1 MQKEIEEMGIHYI
14 FITDDLG
21 IASVFPAI
29 KFKLTDLNCQQV
41 SLLYFSVNKQHIFQ
55 KELQILERRFPTQ
68 LYVSYISKE
77 IEAATVFPNE
87 EIEAVLNANTMK
99 RMDFILSGNQEF
111 IEKVKSILHFFDINE
126 IQIQEQFFTE

>member
-1 MQKEIEEMGIHYI
+1 MHKDIKEMGIHYI

-29 KFKLTDLNCQQV
+29 KSKLTDLNCQQV
-41 SLLYFSVNKQHIFQ
+41 SLLYFSVNKEHVFQ
-55 KELQILERRFPTQ
+55 KELQILERRFLTQ

-77 IEAATVFPNE
+77 IEGVAVLPNE
-87 EIEAVLNANTMK
+87 EIEAVLNANTMP
-99 RMDFILSGNQEF
+99 RMDFILSGNAEF
-111 IEKVKSILHFFDINE
+111 IEKVKSLLHFFDINE

>member
-1 MQKEIEEMGIHYI
+1 MGIHYI
-14 FITDDLG
+14 FITDDIG
-21 IASVFPAI
+21 IASIFPAI
-29 KFKLTDLNCQQV
+29 KFKLTDQKCQQV
-41 SLLYFSVNKQHIFQ
+41 SLLYFSVNKQHTFQ
-55 KELQILERRFPTQ
+55 KELQILERRFLTH

-77 IEAATVFPNE
+77 IEGPTLFPNE

-99 RMDFILSGNQEF
+99 RMDFILSGNGDF

>member
-1 MQKEIEEMGIHYI
+1 MGIHYI

-29 KFKLTDLNCQQV
+29 KSKLTDLNCQQV
-41 SLLYFSVNKQHIFQ
+41 SLLYFSVNKEHVFQ
-55 KELQILERRFPTQ
+55 KELQILERRFLTQ

-77 IEAATVFPNE
+77 IEGVAVLPNE
-87 EIEAVLNANTMK
+87 EIEAVLNANTMP
-99 RMDFILSGNQEF
+99 RMDFILSGNAEF
-111 IEKVKSILHFFDINE
+111 IEKVKSLLHFFDINE